1 VLVSVV
7 PLFHHDDHR
16 GEVVERW
23 GKKAWSQSSSWWK
36 RLDAIGREA
45 FLAEGVALKVE
56 YLEAKAA
63 KLPVTDASVVALVLR
78 HRSWITQG
86 WGGIEPTAEQFIGLG
101 QMYVADER
109 FARHYGGVDGAS
121 YVRDA
126 ILAWVAAIQQTS
138 DASDGSKRATKG
150 TAS

>member
-1 VLVSVV
+1 MSVV
-7 PLFHHDDHR
+7 PLFSHDDYR

-23 GKKAWSQSSSWWK
+23 GAKAWSQSSSWWK

-56 YLEAKAA
+56 SLEAKDAG
-63 KLPVTDASVVALVLR
+63 LSVTNEVVTALVIR
-78 HRSWITQG
+78 HRTWITQG

-109 FARHYGGVDGAS
+109 FARHYGGVEGAS

-126 ILAWVAAIQQTS
+126 IVAWVTATQQNS
-138 DASDGSKRATKG
+138 DASDGSNRATKG
-150 TAS
+150 TTP

>member
-1 VLVSVV
+1 MSVV
-7 PLFHHDDHR
+7 PLFSHDDYR

-23 GKKAWSQSSSWWK
+23 GKKVWSQSSSWWK
-36 RLDAIGREA
+36 HINAIGREE

-63 KLPVTDASVVALVLR
+63 ELPVTDASVVALVLR
-78 HRSWITQG
+78 HRTWITQG

-109 FARHYGGVDGAS
+109 FARHYGGVEGAS

-126 ILAWVAAIQQTS
+126 ILAWVAATQQNS

>member
-1 VLVSVV
+1 VSVI
-7 PLFHHDDHR
+7 PLFSHDDYR

-23 GKKAWSQSSSWWK
+23 GGKAWSQSSSWWK

-56 YLEAKAA
+56 YLDAKDAG
-63 KLPVTDASVVALVLR
+63 LSVTNEVVTALVIR
-78 HRSWITQG
+78 HRTWITQG

-109 FARHYGGVDGAS
+109 FARHYGGVEGAS

-126 ILAWVAAIQQTS
+126 IVAWVTATQQNS
-138 DASDGSKRATKG
+138 DAPDGSNRATKG
-150 TAS
+150 TTP

>member
-1 VLVSVV
+1 MSVV
-7 PLFHHDDHR
+7 PLFQHDDHR
-16 GEVVERW
+16 DEVVERW
-23 GKKAWSQSSSWWK
+23 GEKAWSQSSSWWK
-36 RLDAIGREA
+36 HLDAIGREA

-63 KLPVTDASVVALVLR
+63 GLPVTDDVVVALVVR
-78 HRSWITQG
+78 HRNWITQG

-109 FARHYGGVDGAS
+109 FARHYGGVEGAS

-126 ILAWVAAIQQTS
+126 IVAWATS
-138 DASDGSKRATKG
+138 APQI
-150 TAS
+150 

>member
-1 VLVSVV
+1 VSVV
-7 PLFHHDDHR
+7 PLFSHDDYR

-23 GKKAWSQSSSWWK
+23 GKKVWSQSSSWWK
-36 RLDAIGREA
+36 HINAIGREE

-63 KLPVTDASVVALVLR
+63 ELPVTDASVVALVLR
-78 HRSWITQG
+78 HRTWITQG

-109 FARHYGGVDGAS
+109 FARHYGGVEGAS

-126 ILAWVAAIQQTS
+126 ILAWVAATQQNS

>member
-1 VLVSVV
+1 MSVV
-7 PLFHHDDHR
+7 PLFSHDDYR

-36 RLDAIGREA
+36 HINAIGREA

-63 KLPVTDASVVALVLR
+63 ELPVTDASVVALVLR
-78 HRSWITQG
+78 HRTWITQG

-109 FARHYGGVDGAS
+109 FARHYGGVEGAS

-126 ILAWVAAIQQTS
+126 ILAWVAATQKNS
-138 DASDGSKRATKG
+138 DASDGSKLSTKG

>member
-1 VLVSVV
+1 LRS
-7 PLFHHDDHR
+7 PFD
-16 GEVVERW
+16 
-23 GKKAWSQSSSWWK
+23 SCWK
-36 RLDAIGREA
+36 HINAIGREE

-63 KLPVTDASVVALVLR
+63 ELPVTDASVVALVLR
-78 HRSWITQG
+78 HRTWITQG

-109 FARHYGGVDGAS
+109 FARHYGGVEGAS

-126 ILAWVAAIQQTS
+126 ILAWVAATQQNS

>member
-1 VLVSVV
+1 MSVV
-7 PLFHHDDHR
+7 PLFSHDDYR

-36 RLDAIGREA
+36 HINAIGRDV

-63 KLPVTDASVVALVLR
+63 ELPVTDASVVALVLR
-78 HRSWITQG
+78 HRVWITQG
-86 WGGIEPTAEQFIGLG
+86 WGGIEPTVEQFIGLG

-109 FARHYGGVDGAS
+109 FARHYGGVEGAS

-126 ILAWVAAIQQTS
+126 ILAWVAATQQNS
-138 DASDGSKRATKG
+138 DASDGSKPATKG

>member
-1 VLVSVV
+1 MSVV
-7 PLFHHDDHR
+7 PLFSHDDYR

-36 RLDAIGREA
+36 HINAIGREA

-63 KLPVTDASVVALVLR
+63 ELPVTDDSVGALVLR
-78 HRSWITQG
+78 HRTWITQG

-109 FARHYGGVDGAS
+109 FARHYGGVEGAS

-126 ILAWVAAIQQTS
+126 ILAWVAATQKNS

>member
-1 VLVSVV
+1 VSVV
-7 PLFHHDDHR
+7 PLFSHDDYR

-23 GKKAWSQSSSWWK
+23 GKKVWSQSSSWWK
-36 RLDAIGREA
+36 HINAIGREE

-63 KLPVTDASVVALVLR
+63 ELPVTDASVVALVLR
-78 HRSWITQG
+78 HRTWITQG

-109 FARHYGGVDGAS
+109 FARHYGGVEGAS

-126 ILAWVAAIQQTS
+126 ILAWVAAEQQNS

>member
-1 VLVSVV
+1 MSVV
-7 PLFHHDDHR
+7 PLFSHDDYR

-36 RLDAIGREA
+36 HINAIGRDA

-56 YLEAKAA
+56 YLEAKAGE
-63 KLPVTDASVVALVLR
+63 LPVTDASVVALVLR
-78 HRSWITQG
+78 HRTWITQG

-109 FARHYGGVDGAS
+109 FARHYGGVEGAS

-126 ILAWVAAIQQTS
+126 IVAWVGASPQTVE
-138 DASDGSKRATKG
+138 ASDGSPRATKG
-150 TAS
+150 TAP

>member
-1 VLVSVV
+1 MSVV

-16 GEVVERW
+16 DEVVERW
-23 GKKAWSQSSSWWK
+23 GTTAWTTANSWWK
-36 RLDAIGREA
+36 NLGAIGREQ

-56 YLEAKAA
+56 YLYAHSRG
-63 KLPVTDASVVALVLR
+63 LPVTDDVVVALVLR
-78 HRSWITQG
+78 HRVWITQG

-109 FARHYGGVDGAS
+109 FARHYGGVEGAS

-126 ILAWVAAIQQTS
+126 ILAWVAAEQQNS